1 MGIKYL
7 NFEELICAPA
17 NSAIAQ
23 SGVRLALRI
32 SLPRITRAL
41 YKPAMIIINIETCKL
56 CRFLI
61 IYILNVISD
70 SSK

>member
-23 SGVRLALRI
+23 SGVRFALRI
-32 SLPRITRAL
+32 SLPGITRAL
-41 YKPAMIIINIETCKL
+41 YKPAMII
-56 CRFLI
+56 LI
-61 IYILNVISD
+61 LKHVNCVD
-70 SSK
+70 SYLYSQCY